1 MHMYC
6 DRFRDA
12 VDAQFI
18 IDRSVDPT
26 AHRVGTMTRVCRDAF
41 EKETPAVIALVE
53 EEVNRR
59 LDEAKAAKQAVNEAP
74 NASDRYQP

>member
-1 MHMYC
+1 MYC

-18 IDRSVDPT
+18 IDRSTDPT
-26 AHRVGTMTRVCRDAF
+26 APRVGTMTRICRDSF
-41 EKETPAVIALVE
+41 EKETPAVLALVE

-59 LDEAKAAKQAVNEAP
+59 FDEAKAAKQAINEAP